1 MMFARLPNRLVH
13 IHGAVFV
20 LWISLL
26 VVQPWLVSAHKLRW
40 HMKLGVLSVV
50 LLPAMSI
57 LGILTLLDFI
67 RRAQPDDGLELTL
80 VGDMEILILF
90 VGLTT
95 WGLLARRDSTAHK
108 RLMILG
114 TMAIMG
120 PAIGRW
126 NLGIPLSLGVIFALP
141 LFVVAYDL
149 WALRRVHRTTT
160 IAVSLTAAW
169 VLTLAPFAK
178 LVIWHRCV
186 DWIRHS

>member
-1 MMFARLPNRLVH
+1 M
-13 IHGAVFV
+13 
-20 LWISLL
+20 
-26 VVQPWLVSAHKLRW
+26 
-40 HMKLGVLSVV
+40 
-50 LLPAMSI
+50 
-57 LGILTLLDFI
+57 
-67 RRAQPDDGLELTL
+67 
-80 VGDMEILILF
+80 
-90 VGLTT
+90 GLTA

-169 VLTLAPFAK
+169 VLTLAPFSR
-178 LVIWHRCV
+178 LVIWHRWV
-186 DWIRHS
+186 EWLRHP